1 MPRYTTAGG
10 SAIIPKVATLTEVQR
25 LSRRLATAEARASKL
40 RAERD
45 AAMVATHHRGE
56 SPSLIALAAG
66 LSEQA
71 VFKILRAAKRK
82 GAR

>member
-1 MPRYTTAGG
+1 M
-10 SAIIPKVATLTEVQR
+10 
-25 LSRRLATAEARASKL
+25 SKL

-45 AAMVATHHRGE
+45 AAIVDTHGKGE

-71 VFKILRAAKRK
+71 VFKILRAAKKK
-82 GAR
+82 GAQDV